1 MAKKNKIESIV
12 RALTEPVIA
21 ASGLE
26 LVDVNYVRGPHGMTL
41 RLILDKDGGVGIDD
55 CVEISRLVGDVLD
68 ANDPIDGAYNLEVS
82 SPGINRPLK
91 KIEDFDRFAGQ
102 NVFVETLE
110 PINGRSRFKGLLK
123 GIHNGVISVSADK
136 ITFEIPYEK
145 VSKAR
150 LNII

>member
-1 MAKKNKIESIV
+1 MAKENKIVDIIKTLV
-12 RALTEPVIA
+12 EPVIK

-26 LVDVNYVRGPHGMTL
+26 LIDINYGRGPHGATL
-41 RLILDKDGGVGIDD
+41 RLILDKVGGVGIDD
-55 CVEISRLVGDVLD
+55 CAEISRLVGDILD
-68 ANDPIDGAYNLEVS
+68 ANDPIDGPYNLEVS

-102 NVFVETLE
+102 DVFVETLE
-110 PINGRSRFKGLLK
+110 PINGRRRFKGLLK
-123 GIHNGVISVSADK
+123 GVNNGIISVFADK

>member
-1 MAKKNKIESIV
+1 MTKENKTEAIV

-26 LVDVNYVRGPHGMTL
+26 LVDVKYGRGPQGMTL
-41 RLILDKDGGVGIDD
+41 KLILDKDGGVGIDD
-55 CVEISRLVGDVLD
+55 CAEISRLVGDVLD

-102 NVFVETLE
+102 NVFIETLE
-110 PINGRSRFKGLLK
+110 PINGRRRFKGLLK
-123 GIHNGVISVSADK
+123 GARNGLISVSADK